1 MLYRIAKWK
10 MQSQNNNQSFKQG
23 LVSLCRR
30 RTFTKRPPAKVDIPI
45 VSGHNPTGVS
55 ASAEY
60 ATLSKLLFVSIEN
73 TSKIRQRMKILET
86 AEDLELCTSLQSNSF
101 RPMTEIID
109 LEHNS
114 ITEDCDSKIIKPP
127 HKAYI
132 EKENSIYLIV
142 AMFKGLSLD
151 DKRKIK
157 ESDKEHFETFH
168 SHRPYAQPYGKRIKV
183 SNN

>member
-10 MQSQNNNQSFKQG
+10 MQSQNNNQSFKQR

-30 RTFTKRPPAKVDIPI
+30 RTFTKRPPAKVDIPV
-45 VSGHNPTGVS
+45 VSGHNSTGVS

-60 ATLSKLLFVSIEN
+60 ATLNKLLFVSIEN
-73 TSKIRQRMKILET
+73 TLKIRQRMKILET
-86 AEDLELCTSLQSNSF
+86 PEDLKLYPSSLSNSF
-101 RPMTEIID
+101 RPMTEMMD

-114 ITEDCDSKIIKPP
+114 ITEDCHSKIAKPSC
-127 HKAYI
+127 KALI
-132 EKENSIYLIV
+132 EKENSIYLLV

-157 ESDKEHFETFH
+157 ESDKEHFVRDLPVTQTVRTAIREKNK
-168 SHRPYAQPYGKRIKV
+168 GV
-183 SNN
+183 